1 MLVKTKAVFNFAIFL
16 LLVGNNKKMVKLK
29 TAFTSEIDK
38 IFNIYEITIVQ

>member
-1 MLVKTKAVFNFAIFL
+1 MLVKTKLETI
-16 LLVGNNKKMVKLK
+16 KMVKLK